1 MPPRATYDRPTTQ
14 GRVGTNFDAHDHA
27 LSQWAG
33 QGHPYDND
41 NTCDC
46 GRNTSSNPDNAQ
58 IDPSL
63 LQVSPL
69 GERQGQRCINVDS
82 EGARVDF
89 GQRKRATCD
98 TITASLIRASKRH
111 REL

>member
-1 MPPRATYDRPTTQ
+1 MPPRATYDRPATQ
-14 GRVGTNFDAHDHA
+14 GRVGADFDAHDRA
-27 LSQWAG
+27 LSQQAG
-33 QGHPYDND
+33 QGRPYDND
-41 NTCDC
+41 NTRDR

-69 GERQGQRCINVDS
+69 GERQGQRRINVDS
-82 EGARVDF
+82 EGARADF

-98 TITASLIRASKRH
+98 AITASLIRASKRR

>member
-1 MPPRATYDRPTTQ
+1 MPPRATYDRPATQ
-14 GRVGTNFDAHDHA
+14 GRVGANFDAHDRA
-27 LSQWAG
+27 LSQRAG

-41 NTCDC
+41 NTRDR

-82 EGARVDF
+82 EGAHVDF
-89 GQRKRATCD
+89 RQRKHATCD
-98 TITASLIRASKRH
+98 AITVSLIRASKRC